1 MNMLQVILIQKCL
14 ILLNICK
21 YNKYDLKINSLLLL
35 ITLKSLIVI
44 DIIVNIITI
53 SDLFI
58 Y

>member
-1 MNMLQVILIQKCL
+1 MLQVILIQKCL